1 MSEKIYVRLFD
12 FRIYNE
18 DLSEDS
24 DSEEEKKSFGDKKET
39 VIQMYGMNEGG
50 ETFAINVM
58 NFKPFFYV
66 KVPQFWDLRNL
77 QNFKEK
83 VKKEIGPYYSESVK
97 KFKYINKKKLYGFDN
112 NKTYNF
118 IKITFNNT
126 SAFNKVKGLWY
137 TKDEDFRKRYLIK
150 NGFLR
155 TKLYEAKLPPLLRF
169 FHINDISPSGWVSF
183 KEVDIDSES
192 SETCCDYEY
201 WIDYDNITSEKKK
214 EDSIPLK
221 ICSFDIEA
229 SSSHGDF
236 PLAKKTYLKL
246 CRQMVNYWTTN
257 KKTIRNKSLEEKHTL
272 FTELI
277 YTAFEYGNIEG
288 IDKIYLKKN
297 REANNVINPKQSLLK
312 YLISNMLKQNL
323 WFYLKKMK
331 EDREE
336 ETIEETQRREEE
348 LLLLEDEDIFTK
360 KKKKKRI
367 YFKNKEFYKNDILY
381 LLNSKEEPTLIA
393 DMLEL
398 MFKKENF
405 PRVEGDTVTFI
416 GSTFMRLGEQ
426 DQYLNN
432 MIVLN
437 SCSSCPEVSN
447 CEIET
452 YDNER
457 DVLLAWTKMIQR
469 EDPDIVIGYNI
480 FGFDYKFMIA
490 RAEEL
495 RCKKD
500 FLKLGRLV
508 GEQSRVI
515 DSSIKIASGTHDLRY
530 IKMEGRVQIDL
541 YNHFRREINLP
552 SYKLDNVAS
561 HFIGDIIKDINN
573 IDEKTIIKSKN
584 LMGLK
589 DGHYICFEI
598 LGHSTDKY
606 KQGKKFIVE
615 QMTPDSF
622 IVNCK
627 EVAKDL
633 KDKKCRWCLAKDDV
647 TPQDIFRLTNEG
659 PDERAIIAKYCFQDC
674 NLVHNLMMKNDIF
687 TGMSEIANICYV
699 PVEFI
704 VMRGQG
710 IKLLSFIAK
719 KCSEKNTLMP
729 VLDVEKGDS
738 SYEGAIC
745 LKPYCGLYIDNPVA
759 VVDYASLYPSSMIS
773 ENISHDSK
781 VWTKE
786 YDLKGNI
793 ERDSMGNEMI
803 RGERDENGAFK
814 YDNLPEY
821 KYVDITY
828 DRYIWR
834 RKGKGKAQEKIKV
847 GTKTCRFAQFPGGKK
862 AIMPSVLHELLAGR
876 KATRKF
882 IKYKTVT
889 LSDGEEIS
897 GLYSVKDKICTI
909 VSEKEECE
917 FDEEDVVSVRD
928 TYDDFMKNV
937 FDKRQQGLKVTAN
950 SLYGQTGAR
959 TSSFYEMDI
968 AASTT
973 ATGRKLLIYG
983 KKIIEGIYGNKICET
998 THGKIRCKSK
1008 VIYGDSVTG
1017 NEPLILQD
1025 ENKKVVIKTIESLSN
1040 DWVEYENFK
1049 PFDTI
1054 ESNRRE
1060 KQKAFVK
1067 YKVWANGKW
1076 NPIKKVIRHKTNKNI
1091 YRVNTHVGVVDVTG
1105 DHSLVNDNFEKIK
1118 PTDCVVN
1125 KTKLSHTFP
1134 DEFIENECIVLK
1146 QGIKEELDENL
1157 YTCSTCQEKYDKTFY
1172 YMDKKRR
1179 GKRCKLCIKK
1189 KTCERKGEKFNGKL
1203 EKKIINIY
1211 TESYSITE
1219 DEARVWGMFMGDGSC
1234 GKYKNG
1240 KRNVKRNNNKTG
1252 NKFSWAINNATIE
1265 RLNVYKEILEKIEPI
1280 KFKILNTIKS
1290 SGVYKLVP
1298 IGNIVYIVN
1307 KYRKLFYSE
1316 KKEKIVPNCILN
1328 AKLSIR
1334 KAYFEGYYDAD
1345 GSKTHGCGINKRM
1358 SFLAKNKITAQCLY
1372 YLATSIGYNNL
1383 SINYKTKNENDY
1395 YTISSCK
1402 KWGKEPTM
1410 LKKMEIIRN
1419 SGEEYVYDLETEDGI
1434 FACGVGKLQL
1444 FNTDSCFLT
1453 FNAEELDGKKITG
1466 KKALDITIQLAI
1478 ECGELASKFLKPP
1491 HDLEYEKTFDPFLLL
1506 SKKRYVGMLY
1516 EHDINKCKR
1525 KSMGIVLKRR
1535 DNAPVVKDVYGGII
1549 DIIMKERNIEKA
1561 VLFLKTFLKDIIDE
1575 KIPLDKLIITKSLR
1589 EFYKCPE
1596 SIAHKVLA
1604 DRMGKRDPGNK
1615 PSTGSRIPFVFIKTK
1630 KKVKLQGE
1638 KIEHPDYIKEHG
1650 LKPDYKIY
1658 ITNQIMKP
1666 VMQIFALV
1674 LENLKVFKTRKRG
1687 FERKIRSLE
1696 RKWKDD
1702 DKKCVEN
1709 IMKVRNKHVKE
1720 LLFDDILRVYTN
1732 KQNGQQTI
1740 TSLFGI

>member
-24 DSEEEKKSFGDKKET
+24 DSDEEEKKSFGDKKET

-77 QNFKEK
+77 QNFKES

-150 NGFLR
+150 NGFLK

-183 KEVDIDSES
+183 KEKDIDSES

-201 WIDYDNITSEKKK
+201 WIDYDNIISEKTK
-214 EDSIPLK
+214 EEAIPLK

-246 CRQMVNYWTTN
+246 CRQMVNYWTTH
-257 KKTIRNKSLEEKHTL
+257 KKTIRNKSLEEKQKL

-277 YTAFEYGNIEG
+277 YTAFEYSNMEG
-288 IDKIYLKKN
+288 IDKIYLKKDIYKN
-297 REANNVINPKQSLLK
+297 KEKKSKLHEQSLLK
-312 YLISNMLKQNL
+312 YLISNMLKNNL

-336 ETIEETQRREEE
+336 EETIEETQRREEE
-348 LLLLEDEDIFTK
+348 LMLLEDEDIFTK

-367 YFKNKEFYKNDILY
+367 YFKNKEFYKNDILH
-381 LLNSKEEPTLIA
+381 LLNSKEDPTLIA

-398 MFKKENF
+398 MFKKEKF
-405 PRVEGDTVTFI
+405 PKVEGDTVTFI
-416 GSTFMRLGEQ
+416 GSTFMRLNEKE
-426 DQYLNN
+426 QYLNH

-437 SCSSCPEVSN
+437 SCSDCPDVPN

-452 YDNER
+452 YNNER

-480 FGFDYKFMIA
+480 FGFDYKFMIE

-495 RCKKD
+495 RCKRD

-515 DSSIKIASGTHDLRY
+515 ESSIKIASGTHDLKY
-530 IKMEGRVQIDL
+530 IKMEGRIQIDL

-561 HFIGDIIKDINN
+561 HFIGDIIKDIDY

-615 QMTPDSF
+615 QMTSDSF

-633 KDKKCRWCLAKDDV
+633 KGKKCRWCLAKDDV

-793 ERDSMGNEMI
+793 ERDAMGNEMI
-803 RGERDENGAFK
+803 RGERDKDGNFK
-814 YDNLPEY
+814 YDNLPDY

-834 RKGKGKAQEKIKV
+834 RKGKGKAQEKVKV
-847 GTKTCRFAQFPGGKK
+847 GTKTCRFAQFPEGKK

-882 IKYKTVT
+882 IKYKTIT
-889 LSDGEEIS
+889 LVNGEEIS
-897 GLYSVKDKICTI
+897 GLYSVKDKICTV
-909 VSEKEECE
+909 VSEKEVCE

-983 KKIIEGIYGNKICET
+983 KKIIEGVYGNKICDT

-1008 VIYGDSVTG
+1008 VVYGDSVTSDTPLLLRNKNTG
-1017 NEPLILQD
+1017 NIIFKQID
-1025 ENKKVVIKTIESLSN
+1025 NIMNENEWKSYEGFKMGEAGRINKQQKFIDKFEVYTSN
-1040 DWVEYENFK
+1040 GW
-1049 PFDTI
+1049 
-1054 ESNRRE
+1054 SNIIRL
-1060 KQKAFVK
+1060 
-1067 YKVWANGKW
+1067 
-1076 NPIKKVIRHKTNKNI
+1076 IRHKTKKKI
-1091 YRVNTHVGVVDVTG
+1091 YRITTHTGVVDVTE
-1105 DHSLVNDNFEKIK
+1105 DHSLLSPTLKILKPCDVEVGMELCHNYPKFERNNINLKDILEYIK
-1118 PTDCVVN
+1118 N
-1125 KTKLSHTFP
+1125 
-1134 DEFIENECIVLK
+1134 IESKNIE
-1146 QGIKEELDENL
+1146 
-1157 YTCSTCQEKYDKTFY
+1157 
-1172 YMDKKRR
+1172 
-1179 GKRCKLCIKK
+1179 
-1189 KTCERKGEKFNGKL
+1189 
-1203 EKKIINIY
+1203 EKKAFIDGFFY
-1211 TESYSITE
+1211 
-1219 DEARVWGMFMGDGSC
+1219 GDGSC
-1234 GKYKNG
+1234 GKYNCPSGIKYTWALNQKNM
-1240 KRNVKRNNNKTG
+1240 NNCIILK
-1252 NKFSWAINNATIE
+1252 SLCE
-1265 RLNVYKEILEKIEPI
+1265 EIFQE
-1280 KFKILNTIKS
+1280 KFKINDTLKS
-1290 SGVYKLVP
+1290 SGVYK
-1298 IGNIVYIVN
+1298 
-1307 KYRKLFYSE
+1307 
-1316 KKEKIVPNCILN
+1316 IVPNCGNIKKFIDIFRNKFYNKDKYKIIPNEYLN
-1328 AKLSIR
+1328 NHDMKF
-1334 KAYFEGYYDAD
+1334 AYFAGYYWAD
-1345 GSKTHGCGINKRM
+1345 GSKCTNEKGKSIRIDNKG
-1358 SFLAKNKITAQCLY
+1358 KIGTAMIY
-1372 YLATSIGYNNL
+1372 YLIKSLGFNV
-1383 SINYKTKNENDY
+1383 SINTRKDKKDIFRLTATVNKQRKNPN
-1395 YTISSCK
+1395 IIK
-1402 KWGKEPTM
+1402 KKDFMYECDDF
-1410 LKKMEIIRN
+1410 
-1419 SGEEYVYDLETEDGI
+1419 VYDIETE
-1434 FACGVGKLQL
+1434 VGNFNTGFPLIVK
-1444 FNTDSCFLT
+1444 NTDSCFLT
-1453 FNAEELDGKKITG
+1453 FNAEELDGTKIKG

-1549 DIIMKERNIEKA
+1549 DIIMKEQNIEKA
-1561 VLFLKTFLKDIIDE
+1561 VLFLKTFLKNIIDE

-1630 KKVKLQGE
+1630 KKVNLQGE

-1687 FERKIRSLE
+1687 FDRKIRSLE

-1709 IMKVRNKHVKE
+1709 IMKERNKHVKE
-1720 LLFDDILRVYTN
+1720 LLFDDILRVYNN

>member
-1 MSEKIYVRLFD
+1 MTDKIYVRLFD

-24 DSEEEKKSFGDKKET
+24 SDEEEKNSFGDKKET
-39 VIQMYGMNEGG
+39 VIQMYGMNDIGK
-50 ETFAINVM
+50 TFAINVM
-58 NFKPFFYV
+58 NFEPFFYV
-66 KVPQFWDLRNL
+66 KVPQFWDARKLKD
-77 QNFKEK
+77 FKEK
-83 VKKEIGPYYSESVK
+83 VKNEIGPYYSSSVNN
-97 KFKYINKKKLYGFDN
+97 FKYINKKKLYGFDN

-126 SAFNKVKGLWY
+126 SSYNKVKNLWY
-137 TKDEDFRKRYLIK
+137 TKDEDFRKRQLIK

-155 TKLYEAKLPPLLRF
+155 TELYEAKLPPLLRF
-169 FHINDISPSGWVSF
+169 FHIKDISPSGWVSF
-183 KEVDIDSES
+183 KERDIDSES

-214 EDSIPLK
+214 EDAIPLK

-246 CRQMVNYWTTN
+246 CRQIVNYWTTN
-257 KKTIRNKSLEEKHTL
+257 KKTIKNMEIEEKTKI
-272 FTELI
+272 FADII
-277 YTAFEYGNIEG
+277 YTAFEYGIVDG
-288 IDKIYLKKN
+288 IDKIYLKDNEKK
-297 REANNVINPKQSLLK
+297 PKKSVLE
-312 YLISNMLKQNL
+312 YLISNMLKNSL
-323 WFYLKKMK
+323 WYYLKKLK
-331 EDREE
+331 EDGEETVEETQKREE
-336 ETIEETQRREEE
+336 EIM
-348 LLLLEDEDIFTK
+348 EDEDIFT

-381 LLNSKEEPTLIA
+381 LLNSKEDPTLIA

-398 MFKKENF
+398 IFKKEHF
-405 PRVEGDTVTFI
+405 PKVEGDTVTFI
-416 GSTFMRLGEQ
+416 GSTFMKLGEK
-426 DQYLNN
+426 DQYLNH
-432 MIVLN
+432 MVVLN
-437 SCSSCPEVSN
+437 SCSSCPEVPN

-452 YDNER
+452 YDSER
-457 DVLLAWTKMIQR
+457 NLLLAWTKMIQR

-480 FGFDYKFMIA
+480 FGFDYKFMIE

-495 RCKKD
+495 KCKRE
-500 FLKLGRLV
+500 FLKLGRLI

-515 DSSIKIASGTHDLRY
+515 ESSIKIASGTHDLKY
-530 IKMEGRVQIDL
+530 IKMEGRIQIDL

-561 HFIGDIIKDINN
+561 HFIGDIITDIDSV
-573 IDEKTIIKSKN
+573 DEKTIIQSKN

-615 QMTPDSF
+615 QLNNDSF
-622 IVNCK
+622 IVNCQ
-627 EVAKDL
+627 EVGRDL
-633 KDKKCRWCLAKDDV
+633 KGKKCRWCLAKDDV

-674 NLVHNLMMKNDIF
+674 NLVHNLLMKNDIF

-719 KCSEKNTLMP
+719 KCSYKNTLMP

-786 YDLKGNI
+786 YDLNGNI
-793 ERDSMGNEMI
+793 EINNMGNEMI
-803 RGERDENGAFK
+803 WGERDKEGNFK

-821 KYVDITY
+821 EYVDITY

-834 RKGKGKAQEKIKV
+834 RKGTGKAQEKIKV
-847 GTKTCRFAQFPGGKK
+847 GTKTCRFAQFPDGKK
-862 AIMPSVLHELLAGR
+862 AIMPAVLHELLAGR

-882 IKYKTVT
+882 IKYKTVK
-889 LSDGEEIS
+889 LSNGEEIS
-897 GLYSVKDKICTI
+897 GLYTIKDKKCKI
-909 VSEKEECE
+909 VSEKEVFE
-917 FDEEDVVSVRD
+917 FNEEDVVSVKD

-983 KKIIEGIYGNKICET
+983 KKIIEGIYGDKICDT

-1008 VIYGDSVTG
+1008 VVYGDSVVG

-1025 ENKKVVIKTIESLSN
+1025 ENEKVVIKTIESLSN
-1040 DWVEYENFK
+1040 EWVEYDNFK

-1091 YRVNTHVGVVDVTG
+1091 YRVNTHIGVVDVTG
-1105 DHSLVNDNFEKIK
+1105 DHSLVNDKLEKIK
-1118 PTDCVVN
+1118 PTDCMIG

-1134 DEFIENECIVLK
+1134 DTFSSSLNEDWDTFYDKNKDVLK
-1146 QGIKEELDENL
+1146 RD
-1157 YTCSTCQEKYDKTFY
+1157 DK
-1172 YMDKKRR
+1172 M
-1179 GKRCKLCIKK
+1179 
-1189 KTCERKGEKFNGKL
+1189 
-1203 EKKIINIY
+1203 
-1211 TESYSITE
+1211 
-1219 DEARVWGMFMGDGSC
+1219 
-1234 GKYKNG
+1234 
-1240 KRNVKRNNNKTG
+1240 
-1252 NKFSWAINNATIE
+1252 
-1265 RLNVYKEILEKIEPI
+1265 
-1280 KFKILNTIKS
+1280 
-1290 SGVYKLVP
+1290 VP
-1298 IGNIVYIVN
+1298 DI
-1307 KYRKLFYSE
+1307 
-1316 KKEKIVPNCILN
+1316 ILN
-1328 AKLSIR
+1328 ASFAVR
-1334 KAYFEGYYDAD
+1334 KAFWTRFCDEGK
-1345 GSKTHGCGINKRM
+1345 SIKISIENK
-1358 SFLAKNKITAQCLY
+1358 LNAQCLY

-1383 SINYKTKNENDY
+1383 SINYKTKNDNDY

-1402 KWGKEPTM
+1402 KWGKEPTI

-1444 FNTDSCFLT
+1444 FNTDSCFMT
-1453 FNAEELDGKKITG
+1453 FNAEELDGTKIIG

-1516 EHDINKCKR
+1516 EHDRNKCKR

-1549 DIIMKERNIEKA
+1549 DIIMKEQNIEKA
-1561 VLFLKTFLKDIIDE
+1561 VLFLKTFLKEIIDE

-1630 KKVKLQGE
+1630 KNVKLQGE

-1702 DKKCVEN
+1702 DKKCVED

-1740 TSLFGI
+1740 TGLFGI

>member
-24 DSEEEKKSFGDKKET
+24 DEEEEKSFGDKKET

-58 NFKPFFYV
+58 NFQPFFYV
-66 KVPQFWDLRNL
+66 KVPQYWDLRKL
-77 QNFKEK
+77 KEFKEK
-83 VKKEIGPYYSESVK
+83 VKKEIGPYHSESVK

-118 IKITFNNT
+118 IKITFKNT
-126 SAFNKVKGLWY
+126 SAFNKVKALWY
-137 TKDEDFRKRYLIK
+137 TKDEDFRKRSLLK
-150 NGFLR
+150 DGFLK
-155 TKLYEAKLPPLLRF
+155 TELYEAKLPPLLRF
-169 FHINDISPSGWVSF
+169 FHIKDISPSGWVSF
-183 KEVDIDSES
+183 KEKDVDSES
-192 SETCCDYEY
+192 SETCCNYEY
-201 WIDYDNITSEKKK
+201 WIDYDNIVSEKKK

-246 CRQMVNYWTTN
+246 CRQIVNHWTTN
-257 KKTIRNKSLEEKHTL
+257 KKTIRDKSLEEKQQL
-272 FTELI
+272 FKELI
-277 YTAFEYGNIEG
+277 YTAFEYGNEES
-288 IDKIYLKKN
+288 IDKIYLKEDRKKK
-297 REANNVINPKQSLLK
+297 RVIKKTALE
-312 YLISNMLKQNL
+312 YLISNMFKNNL

-331 EDREE
+331 EDRDE

-348 LLLLEDEDIFTK
+348 LIQLDDDVFTK
-360 KKKKKRI
+360 KKAKRI

-405 PRVEGDTVTFI
+405 PKVEGDTVTFI
-416 GSTFMRLGEQ
+416 GSTFMRLGEK

-437 SCSSCPEVSN
+437 TCSDCPDVPN

-480 FGFDYKFMIA
+480 FGFDYKFMIE

-495 RCKKD
+495 RCKRD
-500 FLKLGRLV
+500 FLKLGRII
-508 GEQSRVI
+508 GDESRVI
-515 DSSIKIASGTHDLRY
+515 DSSIKIASGTHDLKY

-561 HFIGDIIKDINN
+561 HFIGDIIKDVNSV
-573 IDEKTIIKSKN
+573 DEKTIIKSKN

-589 DGHYICFEI
+589 DGHYICFEL

-615 QMTPDSF
+615 QMNSDSF
-622 IVNCK
+622 VINNK
-627 EVAKDL
+627 EIAQDL
-633 KDKKCRWCLAKDDV
+633 KGKKCRWCLAKDDV

-687 TGMSEIANICYV
+687 TGMSEIASICYV

-719 KCSEKNTLMP
+719 KCSEKDTLMP
-729 VLDVEKGDS
+729 VLDVERGDS

-786 YDLKGNI
+786 YDLNGNI
-793 ERDSMGNEMI
+793 ECDSMGNEI
-803 RGERDENGAFK
+803 IKGVRDEKGDFK
-814 YDNLPEY
+814 YDNLPGY
-821 KYVDITY
+821 KYVNITY

-834 RKGKGKAQEKIKV
+834 RKGAGKAQEKVKV
-847 GTKTCRFAQFPGGKK
+847 GTKTCRFAQFPEGKK

-889 LSDGEEIS
+889 LTDGEEIS
-897 GLYSVKDKICTI
+897 GLYSVKDKKCKI
-909 VSEKEECE
+909 VSEKEVCE
-917 FDEEDVVSVRD
+917 FDEEEVVSVRD

-950 SLYGQTGAR
+950 SLYGQCGAR

-983 KKIIEGIYGNKICET
+983 KKIIEGVYGNKICDT

-1008 VIYGDSVTG
+1008 VVYGDSVTSDTPLLLRNKNTG
-1017 NEPLILQD
+1017 NIIFKQID
-1025 ENKKVVIKTIESLSN
+1025 NIMNENEWKSYEGFKMGDVGRINKQQKIIDKFEVYTSN
-1040 DWVEYENFK
+1040 GW
-1049 PFDTI
+1049 
-1054 ESNRRE
+1054 SNIIRL
-1060 KQKAFVK
+1060 
-1067 YKVWANGKW
+1067 
-1076 NPIKKVIRHKTNKNI
+1076 IRHKTKKKI
-1091 YRVNTHVGVVDVTG
+1091 YRITTHTGVVDVTE
-1105 DHSLVNDNFEKIK
+1105 DHSLLDPNLKILKPCDVEVGMELCHNYPKFEKNNINLEDILEYIK
-1118 PTDCVVN
+1118 N
-1125 KTKLSHTFP
+1125 
-1134 DEFIENECIVLK
+1134 IESKSIE
-1146 QGIKEELDENL
+1146 
-1157 YTCSTCQEKYDKTFY
+1157 
-1172 YMDKKRR
+1172 
-1179 GKRCKLCIKK
+1179 
-1189 KTCERKGEKFNGKL
+1189 
-1203 EKKIINIY
+1203 EKKAFIDGFFY
-1211 TESYSITE
+1211 
-1219 DEARVWGMFMGDGSC
+1219 GDGSC
-1234 GKYKNG
+1234 GKYNCPSGIKY
-1240 KRNVKRNNNKTG
+1240 
-1252 NKFSWAINNATIE
+1252 SWALNQKNMNNCIILKSLCEEIFQEKFQINDT
-1265 RLNVYKEILEKIEPI
+1265 L
-1280 KFKILNTIKS
+1280 KS
-1290 SGVYKLVP
+1290 SGVYK
-1298 IGNIVYIVN
+1298 
-1307 KYRKLFYSE
+1307 
-1316 KKEKIVPNCILN
+1316 IVPNCGNIKKFIDIFRNKFYNKDKYKIIPNEYLN
-1328 AKLSIR
+1328 NHDMKF
-1334 KAYFEGYYDAD
+1334 AYFAGYYWAD
-1345 GSKTHGCGINKRM
+1345 GSKCKNEKGKSIRIDNKG
-1358 SFLAKNKITAQCLY
+1358 KIGTAMIY
-1372 YLATSIGYNNL
+1372 YLIKSLGFNV
-1383 SINYKTKNENDY
+1383 SINTRKDKKDIFRLTATTNKQRKNPN
-1395 YTISSCK
+1395 IIK
-1402 KWGKEPTM
+1402 KKDFMYEC
-1410 LKKMEIIRN
+1410 EDF
-1419 SGEEYVYDLETEDGI
+1419 VYDIETE
-1434 FACGVGKLQL
+1434 VGNFNTGFPLIVK
-1444 FNTDSCFLT
+1444 NTDSCFMT
-1453 FNAEELDGKKITG
+1453 FNAEELDGTKITG

-1516 EHDINKCKR
+1516 EHDRNKCKR

-1549 DIIMKERNIEKA
+1549 DIIMKEQNIEKA
-1561 VLFLKTFLKDIIDE
+1561 VLFLKTFLKEIIDE

-1630 KKVKLQGE
+1630 KNVKLQGE

-1702 DKKCVEN
+1702 DKKCVED

>member
-24 DSEEEKKSFGDKKET
+24 DEEEEKSFGDKKET

-58 NFKPFFYV
+58 NFQPFFYV
-66 KVPQFWDLRNL
+66 KVPQYWDLRKL
-77 QNFKEK
+77 KEFKEK
-83 VKKEIGPYYSESVK
+83 VKKEIGPYHAGSVNN
-97 KFKYINKKKLYGFDN
+97 FKYINKKKLYGFDN

-118 IKITFNNT
+118 IKITFKNT
-126 SAFNKVKGLWY
+126 SAFNKVKALWY
-137 TKDEDFRKRYLIK
+137 TKDEDFRKRSLLK
-150 NGFLR
+150 DGFLK
-155 TKLYEAKLPPLLRF
+155 TELYEAKLPPLLRF
-169 FHINDISPSGWVSF
+169 FHIKDISPSGWVSF
-183 KEVDIDSES
+183 KEKDVDSES
-192 SETCCDYEY
+192 SETCCNYEY
-201 WIDYDNITSEKKK
+201 WIDYDNIVSEKKK

-246 CRQMVNYWTTN
+246 CRQIVIYWTTN
-257 KKTIRNKSLEEKHTL
+257 RQEIRTKSPEEKRAIL
-272 FTELI
+272 IDLI
-277 YTAFEYGNIEG
+277 YTAHGYSNIEG
-288 IDKIYLKKN
+288 IDKIYLKK
-297 REANNVINPKQSLLK
+297 EITSKKDINNFIDKIIFEKIKKYNEWPKITSNNAEPDDVFN
-312 YLISNMLKQNL
+312 IS
-323 WFYLKKMK
+323 
-331 EDREE
+331 
-336 ETIEETQRREEE
+336 
-348 LLLLEDEDIFTK
+348 K
-360 KKKKKRI
+360 KKTI
-367 YFKNKEFYKNDILY
+367 IFKNKEVEKKNIINLLDSNEDIVFKSEILNRIFTGIYNYSKIKVTY
-381 LLNSKEEPTLIA
+381 LEDGEKEKKQGKIINIDDLTLDLNEVETKYIKGRPEEKPKYRKANSFNSLIIKP
-393 DMLEL
+393 EL
-398 MFKKENF
+398 CLPE
-405 PRVEGDTVTFI
+405 VEGDTVTFI
-416 GSTFMRLGEQ
+416 GSTFMRLGEKE
-426 DQYLNN
+426 QYLNH

-437 SCSSCPEVSN
+437 SCSDCPDVPN
-447 CEIET
+447 CEIEK
-452 YDNER
+452 YEKEK

-480 FGFDYKFMIA
+480 FGFDYKFMIE

-495 RCKKD
+495 GCKAK
-500 FLKLGRLV
+500 FLQLGRLM

-515 DSSIKIASGTHDLRY
+515 DSSIKIASGTHDLKY

-561 HFIGDIIKDINN
+561 HFIGDIIKDVDSV
-573 IDEKTIIKSKN
+573 DEKTIIKSKN

-589 DGHYICFEI
+589 DGHYICFEL

-615 QMTPDSF
+615 QMNSDSF
-622 IVNCK
+622 VINNK
-627 EVAKDL
+627 EIAQDL
-633 KDKKCRWCLAKDDV
+633 KGKKCRWCLAKDDV

-659 PDERAIIAKYCFQDC
+659 PDERAIIAKYCLQDC

-687 TGMSEIANICYV
+687 TGMSEIASICYV

-729 VLDVEKGDS
+729 VLDVERGDS

-786 YDLKGNI
+786 YDLNGNI
-793 ERDSMGNEMI
+793 ECDSMGNEI
-803 RGERDENGAFK
+803 IKGVRDEKGDFK
-814 YDNLPEY
+814 YDNLPGY
-821 KYVDITY
+821 KYVNITY

-834 RKGKGKAQEKIKV
+834 RKGAGKAQEKVKV
-847 GTKTCRFAQFPGGKK
+847 GTKTCRFAQFPEGKK

-889 LSDGEEIS
+889 LTDGEEIS
-897 GLYSVKDKICTI
+897 GLYSVKDKKCKI
-909 VSEKEECE
+909 VSEKEVCE
-917 FDEEDVVSVRD
+917 FDEEEVVSVRD

-950 SLYGQTGAR
+950 SLYGQCGAR

-983 KKIIEGIYGNKICET
+983 KKIIEGVYGNKICDT

-1008 VIYGDSVTG
+1008 VVYGDSVTSDTPLLLRNKNTG
-1017 NEPLILQD
+1017 NIIFKQID
-1025 ENKKVVIKTIESLSN
+1025 NIMNENEWKSYEGFKMGDVGRINKQQKIIDKFEVYTSN
-1040 DWVEYENFK
+1040 GW
-1049 PFDTI
+1049 
-1054 ESNRRE
+1054 SNIIRL
-1060 KQKAFVK
+1060 
-1067 YKVWANGKW
+1067 
-1076 NPIKKVIRHKTNKNI
+1076 IRHKTKKKI
-1091 YRVNTHVGVVDVTG
+1091 YRITTHTGVVDVTE
-1105 DHSLVNDNFEKIK
+1105 DHSLLDPKLKILKPRDVEVGMELCHNYPKFEKNNINLEDILEYIK
-1118 PTDCVVN
+1118 N
-1125 KTKLSHTFP
+1125 
-1134 DEFIENECIVLK
+1134 IESKSIE
-1146 QGIKEELDENL
+1146 
-1157 YTCSTCQEKYDKTFY
+1157 
-1172 YMDKKRR
+1172 
-1179 GKRCKLCIKK
+1179 
-1189 KTCERKGEKFNGKL
+1189 
-1203 EKKIINIY
+1203 EKKAFIDGFFY
-1211 TESYSITE
+1211 
-1219 DEARVWGMFMGDGSC
+1219 GDGSC
-1234 GKYKNG
+1234 GKYNCPSGIKY
-1240 KRNVKRNNNKTG
+1240 
-1252 NKFSWAINNATIE
+1252 SWALNQKNMNNCIILKSLCEEIFQEKFQINDT
-1265 RLNVYKEILEKIEPI
+1265 L
-1280 KFKILNTIKS
+1280 KS
-1290 SGVYKLVP
+1290 SGVYK
-1298 IGNIVYIVN
+1298 
-1307 KYRKLFYSE
+1307 
-1316 KKEKIVPNCILN
+1316 IVPNCGNIKKFIDIFRNKFYNKDKYKIIPNEYLN
-1328 AKLSIR
+1328 NHDMKF
-1334 KAYFEGYYDAD
+1334 AYFAGYYWAD
-1345 GSKTHGCGINKRM
+1345 GSKCKNEKGKSIRIDNKG
-1358 SFLAKNKITAQCLY
+1358 KIGTAMIY
-1372 YLATSIGYNNL
+1372 YLIKSLGFNV
-1383 SINYKTKNENDY
+1383 SINTRKDKKDIFRLTATTNKQRKNPN
-1395 YTISSCK
+1395 IIK
-1402 KWGKEPTM
+1402 KKDFMYEC
-1410 LKKMEIIRN
+1410 EDF
-1419 SGEEYVYDLETEDGI
+1419 VYDIETE
-1434 FACGVGKLQL
+1434 VGNFNTGFPLIVK
-1444 FNTDSCFLT
+1444 NTDSCFMT
-1453 FNAEELDGKKITG
+1453 FNAEELDGTKITG

-1516 EHDINKCKR
+1516 EHDRNKCKR

-1549 DIIMKERNIEKA
+1549 DIIMKEQNIEKA
-1561 VLFLKTFLKDIIDE
+1561 VLFLKTFLKEIIDE

-1630 KKVKLQGE
+1630 KNVKLQGE

-1702 DKKCVEN
+1702 DKKCVED

>member
-1 MSEKIYVRLFD
+1 MSTKYVRLFD

-18 DLSEDS
+18 DLSEESGS
-24 DSEEEKKSFGDKKET
+24 DEEEKKSFGDKKET
-39 VIQMYGMNEGG
+39 VIQMFGMNEEG

-66 KVPQFWDLRNL
+66 KAPQYWDLRNL
-77 QNFKEK
+77 KDFKER
-83 VKKEIGPYYSESVK
+83 VKKEIGPYYSNSVSN
-97 KFKYINKKKLYGFDN
+97 FKYNNKKKLYGFDN

-126 SAFNKVKGLWY
+126 SAYNKVKGLWY
-137 TKDEDFRKRYLIK
+137 TKDEDFRKRSLIK
-150 NGFLR
+150 NGFMK
-155 TKLYEAKLPPLLRF
+155 TVLYEAKLPPLLRF
-169 FHINDISPSGWVSF
+169 FHINDISPSGWISF
-183 KEVDIDSES
+183 KERDIDSES

-201 WIDYDNITSEKKK
+201 WIDYEYIVSEKTK
-214 EDSIPLK
+214 EDAIPLK

-246 CRQMVNYWTTN
+246 CRQMVNYWTTH
-257 KKTIRNKSLEEKHTL
+257 KKTLRNKTLEEKEII
-272 FTELI
+272 FTDLI
-277 YTAFEYGNIEG
+277 YTAFDYGNVDG
-288 IDKIYLKKN
+288 IDKIYLKKD
-297 REANNVINPKQSLLK
+297 REKGCVIIPKQSLLK
-312 YLISNMLKQNL
+312 YLISRMLKNNL
-323 WFYLKKMK
+323 WYYLKKMK
-331 EDREE
+331 EDREEE

-348 LLLLEDEDIFTK
+348 LMDLEEDVFTK

-405 PRVEGDTVTFI
+405 PKVEGDTVTFI
-416 GSTFMRLGEQ
+416 GSTFMRLGEK

-437 SCSSCPEVSN
+437 SCSSCPDVPN

-457 DVLLAWTKMIQR
+457 DVLLAWTKMIQK

-480 FGFDYKFMIA
+480 FGFDYKFMIE

-495 RCKKD
+495 RCKRD

-515 DSSIKIASGTHDLRY
+515 DSSIKIASGTHDLKY

-561 HFIGDIIKDINN
+561 HFIGDIIKDIG
-573 IDEKTIIKSKN
+573 IVDKKTLIKSKN

-589 DGHYICFEI
+589 NGHYICFEI

-606 KQGKKFIVE
+606 KEGKKFIVE
-615 QMTPDSF
+615 HLTSDSF
-622 IVNCK
+622 IINN
-627 EVAKDL
+627 EEIAKDL

-793 ERDSMGNEMI
+793 VTDNIGNEMI
-803 RGERDENGAFK
+803 WGERDEEGKFK
-814 YDNLPEY
+814 YDDLEGY
-821 KYVDITY
+821 EYVDITY

-834 RKGKGKAQEKIKV
+834 NKGTGKAREKVKV
-847 GTKTCRFAQFPGGKK
+847 GTKTCRFAQFPSGKK

-882 IKYKTVT
+882 IKYKTVS
-889 LSDGEEIS
+889 LKNGKEYD
-897 GLYSVKDKICTI
+897 GLYSLKNGKCTVVGEKEMWNFEEEEVLSVKD
-909 VSEKEECE
+909 
-917 FDEEDVVSVRD
+917 
-928 TYDDFMKNV
+928 TYNDFMKNV

-983 KKIIEGIYGNKICET
+983 KKIIEGIYGNKICDT
-998 THGKIRCKSK
+998 TYGKIRCRSK
-1008 VIYGDSVTG
+1008 VVYGD
-1017 NEPLILQD
+1017 
-1025 ENKKVVIKTIESLSN
+1025 
-1040 DWVEYENFK
+1040 
-1049 PFDTI
+1049 
-1054 ESNRRE
+1054 
-1060 KQKAFVK
+1060 
-1067 YKVWANGKW
+1067 
-1076 NPIKKVIRHKTNKNI
+1076 
-1091 YRVNTHVGVVDVTG
+1091 
-1105 DHSLVNDNFEKIK
+1105 
-1118 PTDCVVN
+1118 
-1125 KTKLSHTFP
+1125 
-1134 DEFIENECIVLK
+1134 
-1146 QGIKEELDENL
+1146 
-1157 YTCSTCQEKYDKTFY
+1157 
-1172 YMDKKRR
+1172 
-1179 GKRCKLCIKK
+1179 
-1189 KTCERKGEKFNGKL
+1189 
-1203 EKKIINIY
+1203 
-1211 TESYSITE
+1211 
-1219 DEARVWGMFMGDGSC
+1219 
-1234 GKYKNG
+1234 
-1240 KRNVKRNNNKTG
+1240 
-1252 NKFSWAINNATIE
+1252 
-1265 RLNVYKEILEKIEPI
+1265 
-1280 KFKILNTIKS
+1280 
-1290 SGVYKLVP
+1290 
-1298 IGNIVYIVN
+1298 
-1307 KYRKLFYSE
+1307 
-1316 KKEKIVPNCILN
+1316 
-1328 AKLSIR
+1328 
-1334 KAYFEGYYDAD
+1334 
-1345 GSKTHGCGINKRM
+1345 
-1358 SFLAKNKITAQCLY
+1358 
-1372 YLATSIGYNNL
+1372 
-1383 SINYKTKNENDY
+1383 
-1395 YTISSCK
+1395 
-1402 KWGKEPTM
+1402 
-1410 LKKMEIIRN
+1410 
-1419 SGEEYVYDLETEDGI
+1419 
-1434 FACGVGKLQL
+1434 
-1444 FNTDSCFLT
+1444 TDSCFMT

-1549 DIIMKERNIEKA
+1549 DIIMKEQNIEKA

-1615 PSTGSRIPFVFIKTK
+1615 PSTGSRIPYIFIKTK
-1630 KKVKLQGE
+1630 SKVKLQGDR
-1638 KIEHPDYIKEHG
+1638 IENPDYIKEHG

-1674 LENLKVFKTRKRG
+1674 LENLKVFKTRRRG
-1687 FERKIRSLE
+1687 FDRKIRSLE
-1696 RKWKDD
+1696 RKWKND